1 MNELLDENWLLE
13 RIQDIISMWMG
24 DNGISDIE
32 NLDIRINAYNGRVNY
47 PEIISKSHKII

>member
-13 RIQDIISMWMG
+13 GIQNIVSMWMG

-32 NLDIRINAYNGRVNY
+32 NLDIRINACNGRVNY
-47 PEIISKSHKII
+47 PEIISESHKII